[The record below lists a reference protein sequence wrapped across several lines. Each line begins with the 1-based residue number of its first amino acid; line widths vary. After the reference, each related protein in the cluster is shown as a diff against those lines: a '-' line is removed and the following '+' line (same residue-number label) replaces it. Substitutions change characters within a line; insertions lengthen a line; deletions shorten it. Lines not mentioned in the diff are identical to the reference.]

1 MGGIQK
7 EGAYVPDPLHTRPS
21 CTWVNM
27 PNLIDVGQ
35 TVRAYVWRRSAG
47 KLIALRLSKS
57 LKIIRTDTERT
68 YDFLLTFRSNN
79 GPISHR
85 LEDVAKFWS
94 EICKFFCTHV
104 YLTPQCGVTALRL
117 NNYMMGLRGREK
129 FFNDILSCFD
139 TILECDKHRL
149 TAGSVAQ

>member
-47 KLIALRLSKS
+47 KLIAPRLSKS

-79 GPISHR
+79 GPAAPPSIRPTSDDLLNRSARR
-85 LEDVAKFWS
+85 LSARVCVF
-94 EICKFFCTHV
+94 T
-104 YLTPQCGVTALRL
+104 LR
-117 NNYMMGLRGREK
+117 
-129 FFNDILSCFD
+129 
-139 TILECDKHRL
+139 
-149 TAGSVAQ
+149 